1 MRNFVLT
8 PTLARQVANPR
19 SSVAELPRVFSENH
33 DFCDSRGTPGG
44 LNCRNNQATVF
55 FWAFLA
61 VKPWLAIALLGL
73 LAVPALAG
81 VGDPQ
86 LKTDH
91 PWYPGELAMSTFDRL
106 FAAQAELYERV
117 TGERPV
123 TDEQKALAAWLWR
136 NTHYAHGEE
145 GKEDLFG
152 GGFEGPNNWTRE
164 YWTGLYSHGFALCGT
179 THAQWCAEMEALL
192 GHGRARAV
200 GTAGHNSFEVF
211 LKGGAYGD
219 GKWVLLD
226 HDISTIIFS
235 DDGARLLSI
244 PEIKEQLQKYTDQN
258 YKRQRQHGWLV
269 SGLHPDDAKGVYGE
283 FNTAEYFSGYSGPP
297 PMVHLRRGEKLRR
310 YFMPGLEDG
319 KTFVFWGHNYNTAGI
334 PGPERSRTWVNQ
346 PEKMYNAEN
355 GTPHRDGQV
364 RYANAVFTYE
374 PNFADGSYKEGVI
387 EETKDALT
395 FEFQSPYV
403 IAATPWNQEPWGIY
417 SKGCK
422 NGLVIE
428 GRGVKTSVS
437 VDRGATWSES
447 AKLEGQFDLTDRVK
461 GQRQYWLRLHFDEEQ
476 KLADAGLRWTTVC
489 QCNVA
494 VLPRLKDQGTEI
506 TYAASNQALVS
517 AGPTVAQAKP
527 HVVDGDFG
535 QNKIALKLKTPRDE
549 PVSQIF
555 AATHVASSNPPDGK
569 VKYQIE
575 YSLDEGKSWQ
585 ALVRDWTIPRRGE
598 EPADFWS
605 QSLCWGSKELKG
617 EKSSQVR
624 VRFRNDGGKQNL
636 RSEMHLAYRVQS
648 QDAMRVTYAWSD
660 AVADDQSASNV
671 FAPSDKPQT
680 WRIPTAK
687 GVVTRWVE
695 MEPVEKE

>member
-1 MRNFVLT
+1 MAL
-8 PTLARQVANPR
+8 L
-19 SSVAELPRVFSENH
+19 
-33 DFCDSRGTPGG
+33 
-44 LNCRNNQATVF
+44 
-55 FWAFLA
+55 FLA
-61 VKPWLAIALLGL
+61 SPV
-73 LAVPALAG
+73 LAG

-106 FAAQAELYERV
+106 FATQAELYERV
-117 TGERPV
+117 TGERPE

-145 GKEDLFG
+145 GKENLFG
-152 GGFEGPNNWTRE
+152 DGFEGPNNWTRE

-192 GHGRARAV
+192 GHGRGRAV

-219 GKWVLLD
+219 GRWALLD
-226 HDISTIIFS
+226 HDLSTVIFS
-235 DDGARLLSI
+235 DDGSRLLSI
-244 PEIKEQLQKYTDQN
+244 AEVKEQLKKYTDQN
-258 YKRQRQHGWLV
+258 YKRQRQRGWLV

-283 FNTAEYFSGYSGPP
+283 FNTAEYFSGYAGPP

-310 YFMPGLEDG
+310 YFQPGLEDG

-346 PEKMYNAEN
+346 PEKMHNAEN

-374 PNFADGSYKEGVI
+374 PNYRDGTFQEAMVDTDGKN
-387 EETKDALT
+387 TFT
-395 FEFQSPYV
+395 FEFRSPYV
-403 IAATPWNQEPWGIY
+403 IAASPPNDKPWGIY
-417 SKGCK
+417 DSGCT
-422 NGLVIE
+422 NGLLVE
-428 GRGVKTSVS
+428 GKVAASVS
-437 VDRGATWSES
+437 TDGGSNWSEW
-447 AKLEGQFDLTDRVK
+447 AAVREKLDLTDHVK
-461 GQRQYWLRLHFDEEQ
+461 GQRQYLLRIRFGEGQDR
-476 KLADAGLRWTTVC
+476 AAAGLRWTTVC

-517 AGPTVAQAKP
+517 AGPTVDQARP
-527 HVVDGDFG
+527 HVVEGGFG
-535 QNKIALKLKTPRDE
+535 QNKVALELKTPRGE
-549 PVSQIF
+549 PVTQIY
-555 AATHVASSNPPDGK
+555 AATHVASSNPPDAK

-575 YSLDEGKSWQ
+575 YSLDEGESWQ
-585 ALVRDWTIPRRGE
+585 PLVRDWTIPRRGE

-605 QSLCWGSKELKG
+605 QSLCWGSKEIDK
-617 EKSSQVR
+617 EKAEKVR
-624 VRFRNDGGKQNL
+624 VRFRNNGGKQNL
-636 RSEMHLAYRVQS
+636 RAEMHLAYRVPEP
-648 QDAMRVTYAWSD
+648 DAMRVTYAWSD

-671 FAPSDKPQT
+671 FAASDRPQT

-687 GVVTRWVE
+687 AVVTRWVE
-695 MEPVEKE
+695 MTPVTAE